1 MDRTKQTKLTVNSG
15 RVTIYIHN
23 AIEHGHVPMEL
34 MKLTVIQLQNAT
46 LIIMNVYHSQ
56 RSKLY
61 VYQWIKLEMEKLIVL
76 EQLTK
81 ESTADVCTLKIF

>member
-1 MDRTKQTKLTVNSG
+1 
-15 RVTIYIHN
+15 
-23 AIEHGHVPMEL
+23 MEL
-34 MKLTVIQLQNAT
+34 MKLTVIQLQNVT
-46 LIIMNVYHSQ
+46 LIIMNVYHPQ

-81 ESTADVCTLKIF
+81 ESTADVCTR